1 MNSHI
6 LYKQKLWD
14 YLRSLLKPE
23 GEGFL
28 LISKL
33 LLLVVVL
40 PLHMVSTVQDLH
52 ASTKVDAQAKYI
64 LKGTV
69 VSAVD
74 NKPLDGVSVRV
85 EAEKARTSTKKDGT
99 FSLSVA
105 SLKGQIKFTYVGYKS
120 QEINYT
126 SGVSIVVK
134 LIPEDNKLEEVE
146 VVSTGYQK
154 IPKERATGSFEFVD
168 NKLFNRKVST
178 DFVSRLED
186 VVPSISSS
194 KLFADNRG
202 DLLNIN
208 VRGVSTLSKDIWPL
222 IVVDGIPFEGKL
234 AEFGMGNFNNIN
246 PNDIENITV
255 LKDAASA
262 SIWGAQS
269 GNGVIVITTKRGKFN
284 DKTQVSFN
292 TNLSIKEKP
301 DLYYYPQMN
310 TSDYIDL
317 QRSLFNAGKYNSNF
331 RKYNSNPEP
340 ILWMMKEQR
349 DGLITEEALNDQLDN
364 LRNIDMRDDF
374 MKYIYRKA
382 INQQYNIQLQSGGEK
397 INSLFSA
404 GYDRN
409 LNSLVTSSYER
420 MVLKSAS
427 QFKPAKN
434 LLLDLGI
441 TFTESKRKENFDGVS
456 YQTMGAG
463 LANYPY
469 LKLVDENGH
478 PKRINFSGKNKDFI
492 DTVANGRLLDW
503 MFNPIEELD
512 ASQQTQKLQE
522 ILTHLSARYQF
533 GFGLNLNAMYS
544 YQRTNNPIEDWRGME
559 SYKMRNELNYYANW
573 NPTKVTWNLPLGDY
587 MLINHYGSNVH
598 QGRLNAE
605 YSKRWKDRHELS
617 MLVGY
622 DVRQLRKNL
631 SISQYYGYD
640 RETGSFQSV
649 QYGRSV
655 PVLNGKQ
662 GVNTLIDRNRIEST
676 VNRYVSYYANGSYTY
691 LDRYIVS
698 GSFRKDA
705 SNLFGVKS
713 NDRGQPFWSVGGAYI
728 PTNEIF
734 FENLPFQFLKFRATY
749 GYNGNVNNSIAAYP
763 VITIMSEPHYTTGQN
778 YAMMTTPPNPKLRWE
793 RVANLNF
800 GMDFTLKGNR
810 LSGSVEYY
818 LKNSKDLISNAPLDP
833 TTGFST
839 LSVNYANL
847 KGKGWDISLHSIPW
861 QTSDWQWDNH
871 IVFSYNRTK
880 VAKAYTDPSD
890 YSSLYMAGAGSSIT
904 TPFEGM
910 DLYSLLT
917 YKWAGLDPEDGSPR
931 AYLNGQVSKD
941 YYAVIAQ
948 QVSELENQGS
958 VVPLYFGSFRNS
970 VRYKTVEL
978 SFNIDYRLGHVFLRN
993 SFNNDFFLSNGL
1005 GYADYGDRWQKP
1017 GDELHT
1023 DVPAFTYPN
1032 DRSASTVYRN
1042 SSALVENGSQIK
1054 LRDIQLSLRLPV
1066 LARYGFKNCRLYT
1079 YFENIGTLW
1088 QASKR
1093 KIDSEYGIHIPDPK
1107 MYSLGLNF
1115 NL

>member
-1 MNSHI
+1 MKTYTIAIN
-6 LYKQKLWD
+6 KLWNN
-14 YLRSLLKPE
+14 LRKLFKPRGADILVIGKMLLL
-23 GEGFL
+23 GLFMTFHM
-28 LISKL
+28 LISAQMPRKDSGADGPMHY
-33 LLLVVVL
+33 VL
-40 PLHMVSTVQDLH
+40 R
-52 ASTKVDAQAKYI
+52 
-64 LKGTV
+64 GTV
-69 VSAVD
+69 VSSVV

-85 EAEKARTSTKKDGT
+85 EAEKARTSTREDGT
-99 FSLSVA
+99 FSLSVG
-105 SLKGQIKFTYVGYKS
+105 SQKGQVKFTYVGYKS
-120 QEINYT
+120 QEISYT
-126 SGVSIVVK
+126 PGVSLIVK
-134 LIPEDNKLEEVE
+134 LIPEDNKLDEVE
-146 VVSTGYQK
+146 VVSTGYQR

-208 VRGVSTLSKDIWPL
+208 VRGTSTLSKDIWPL

-234 AEFGMGNFNNIN
+234 ADFGMGNFNNIN

-284 DKTQVSFN
+284 EKTQVSFN

-317 QRSLFNAGKYNSNF
+317 QRSLFDAGKYNSNF
-331 RKYNSNPEP
+331 KKYNANPEP

-349 DGLITEEALNDQLDN
+349 DGLITEEVLNNQLDK
-364 LRNIDMRDDF
+364 LRSIDMRDDF

-382 INQQYNIQLQSGGEK
+382 INQQYNVQLQSGGDK

-427 QFKPAKN
+427 QFKPVKN

-441 TFTESKRKENFDGVS
+441 TFTESKRRENFDGIS
-456 YQTMGAG
+456 YHTMGAG

-469 LKLVDENGH
+469 LKLVDENGN
-478 PKRINFSGKNKDFI
+478 PKRINFSGKNKDYI
-492 DTVANGRLLDW
+492 DTVANGRLQDW
-503 MFNPIEELD
+503 MFNPLEELD

-522 ILTHLSARYQF
+522 VLAHLTARYQF
-533 GFGLNLNAMYS
+533 GFGLGLHAMYS

-573 NPTKVTWNLPLGDY
+573 NPSKVTWNLPVGDY
-587 MLINHYGSNVH
+587 MLINHYSSNVH

-605 YSKRWKDRHELS
+605 YNKRWKDRHELS
-617 MLVGY
+617 VLVGY
-622 DVRQLRKNL
+622 DVRQLRKDL

-713 NDRGQPFWSVGGAYI
+713 NDRGQPFWSIGGAYI
-728 PTNEIF
+728 PTKEAF
-734 FENLPFQFLKFRATY
+734 FEHLPFQFLKFRATY

-763 VITIMSEPHYTTGQN
+763 VITIMSEPHYSTGQN
-778 YAMMTTPPNPKLRWE
+778 YAMMATPPNPKLRWE

-810 LSGSVEYY
+810 ISGSVEYY
-818 LKNSKDLISNAPLDP
+818 LKNSKDLISSAPLDP

-839 LSVNYANL
+839 LSINYANL
-847 KGKGWDISLHSIPW
+847 KGRGWDISLHSIPW

-890 YSSLYMAGAGSSIT
+890 YSSLYMAGAGSSVT

-917 YKWAGLDPEDGSPR
+917 YKWAGLDPKDGSPQ
-931 AYLNGQVSKD
+931 AELDGQVSKD

-948 QVSELENQGS
+948 QVNDLENHGS
-958 VVPLYFGSFRNS
+958 VIPLYFGSFRNS
-970 VRYKTVEL
+970 VRYKNIEL
-978 SFNIDYRLGHVFLRN
+978 SFNIGYRLGHVFLRN
-993 SFNNDFFLSNGL
+993 SFSNDLFLSNGL
-1005 GYADYGDRWQKP
+1005 GYADYAERWQKP
-1017 GDELHT
+1017 GDEAYT

-1054 LRDIQLSLRLPV
+1054 LRDIQLSLQLPV
-1066 LARYGFKNCRLYT
+1066 LSRYGFKNCRLYT

-1093 KIDSEYGIHIPDPK
+1093 KIDAEYGIHIPDPK